1 LTLAENFEP
10 TGPSF
15 RDKGVRTQHS
25 EVTMTNKSQRITSRL
40 PLLAGG
46 VGILLLAAACGGSS
60 GTAAP
65 ASSGA
70 ATAAARSTAVS
81 TATTAP
87 GKILVD
93 TKGRTMYAF
102 AADSKGKSNC
112 TGTCLQYWPAV
123 PAGAKPPTAPAG
135 VSATFG
141 VLHRQGG
148 TTQLTV
154 DGWPM
159 YTYVGDS
166 KPGATTGQGKNLD
179 GGLWWVV
186 SPSGK
191 WITKDKA
198 SATKNTAGR
207 YGSGY

>member
-1 LTLAENFEP
+1 VLAENVEP
-10 TGPSF
+10 QGPTF
-15 RDKGVRTQHS
+15 REMGVPTQHC
-25 EVTMTNKSQRITSRL
+25 EVTMISKSSRFASRL
-40 PLLAGG
+40 PLFAGAIG
-46 VGILLLAAACGGSS
+46 VLLLTAACGGSS
-60 GTAAP
+60 GTAAK

-70 ATAAARSTAVS
+70 AAATSTAVS
-81 TATTAP
+81 TATTGP

-93 TKGRTMYAF
+93 SQGRTMYAF

-112 TGTCLQYWPAV
+112 TGSCLQYWPAV
-123 PAGAKPPTAPAG
+123 PAGAKAPASPAG
-135 VSATFG
+135 VTATFG
-141 VLHRQGG
+141 VLHRQDGSS
-148 TTQLTV
+148 QLTV

-191 WITKDKA
+191 WITKAKS
-198 SATKNTAGR
+198 SATATKSPSGR

>member
-1 LTLAENFEP
+1 
-10 TGPSF
+10 
-15 RDKGVRTQHS
+15 
-25 EVTMTNKSQRITSRL
+25 MTNQFHRNASRL
-40 PLLAGG
+40 SLFAGAVGLVLLT
-46 VGILLLAAACGGSS
+46 AACGGSS

-65 ASSGA
+65 ASGA
-70 ATAAARSTAVS
+70 AGAVKSTAVS

-93 TKGRTMYAF
+93 SQGRTMYAF

-112 TGTCLQYWPAV
+112 SGSCLQYWPAV
-123 PAGAKPPTAPAG
+123 PAGAKTPTAPAG
-135 VSATFG
+135 VTATFG
-141 VLHRQGG
+141 VLHRQDG
-148 TTQLTV
+148 TAQLTV

-166 KPGATTGQGKNLD
+166 KPGATTGQGLNIE

-191 WITKDKA
+191 WITKDKS
-198 SATKNTAGR
+198 SATTTKGSSGR
-207 YGSGY
+207 YGTGY

>member
-1 LTLAENFEP
+1 LNQKNFQSVT
-10 TGPSF
+10 TGV
-15 RDKGVRTQHS
+15 GTQHR
-25 EVTMTNKSQRITSRL
+25 EVTMMNQSRRKASRL
-40 PLLAGG
+40 PLLAGAVG
-46 VGILLLAAACGGSS
+46 VLLLTAACGGSS
-60 GTAAP
+60 GTATP
-65 ASSGA
+65 ASTG
-70 ATAAARSTAVS
+70 VS

-93 TKGRTMYAF
+93 SQGRTMYAF

-112 TGTCLQYWPAV
+112 TGSCLQYWPAV
-123 PAGAKPPTAPAG
+123 PAGAKAPKASAG
-135 VSATFG
+135 VTASFG
-141 VLHRQGG
+141 VLHRQDG

-186 SPSGK
+186 SPSGS
-191 WITKDKA
+191 WITKAKS
-198 SATKNTAGR
+198 SATPTRSSSGR